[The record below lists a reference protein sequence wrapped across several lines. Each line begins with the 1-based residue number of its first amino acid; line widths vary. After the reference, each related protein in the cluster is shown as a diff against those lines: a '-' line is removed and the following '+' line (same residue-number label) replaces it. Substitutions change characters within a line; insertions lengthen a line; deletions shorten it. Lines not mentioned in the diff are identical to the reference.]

1 MFRYGTSCNRVV
13 YLKQFLPVITFN
25 YFVHFLL
32 YFYGLIREKGDCCRN
47 CMQKCILKGKSGLRL
62 NFVVTV
68 KWFAVFVKSS
78 QFTLE
83 GIDFCECW
91 VMASFPWLANQVSQ
105 EFSTEHFALKGP
117 AEVQPWVVTVLL
129 IVLNCGSFIVHL
141 ERNLIVSI
149 HFLGLLFTSYIPPQ
163 TTSVTITEE
172 TKLQGTLSFP

>member
-1 MFRYGTSCNRVV
+1 
-13 YLKQFLPVITFN
+13 
-25 YFVHFLL
+25 
-32 YFYGLIREKGDCCRN
+32 
-47 CMQKCILKGKSGLRL
+47 
-62 NFVVTV
+62 
-68 KWFAVFVKSS
+68 
-78 QFTLE
+78 
-83 GIDFCECW
+83 
-91 VMASFPWLANQVSQ
+91 MASFPWLANQVSQ

-117 AEVQPWVVTVLL
+117 AEVVTVLL